1 MPTAIYMDT
10 ARLGRMCRGARLA
23 EQDFGRLVG
32 RLGSSLYFERFLCH
46 GYRALTTKVSRRVPR
61 LKSWTGMRGFR
72 ITLGRF
78 IQQPPELPTYFFSQS
93 SALIHFAAECLFA
106 NSRRILITD
115 LAWPPYVDVLRR
127 VAKERRAQL
136 IEVQLRDS
144 IRNHLATKSDVLD
157 YIMLALQQNA
167 CDGVFLSDIT
177 YEGTRLPVEEVL
189 AYFEGFETRPFT
201 VIDGAQ
207 AFHQRPLNLK
217 TMNCDL
223 YLTGSQKW
231 FGAYHPLRMAFAA
244 SNVNLQTIETTA
256 TNLSKHSNGDALY
269 RFTRSL
275 ESADFASFGE
285 TVNLSALIAAAGA
298 LRQAEREAAALHDP
312 WEVLRTNAQSL
323 ASWVEGHGWFVR
335 QHASLGSG
343 ILLLTSSRKSEDRS
357 SIALKQQ
364 LGLEG
369 IIASVFPDGSLRLS
383 MPRFYLPLS
392 LQTKVLCAL
401 KNAAA
406 RRCVKSCY
414 IPNEFRGLGYSVACA
429 DHVRQCKSQ
438 SSRTRT
444 PITSGTC
451 RASKPN
457 SRTWQRRRRSRQK

>member
-1 MPTAIYMDT
+1 
-10 ARLGRMCRGARLA
+10 
-23 EQDFGRLVG
+23 
-32 RLGSSLYFERFLCH
+32 
-46 GYRALTTKVSRRVPR
+46 
-61 LKSWTGMRGFR
+61 MRGFR
-72 ITLGRF
+72 IAFGQF
-78 IQQPPELPTYFFSQS
+78 IQQPLELPTYFFSQS
-93 SALIHFAAECLFA
+93 SALICFAAECLFA
-106 NSRRILITD
+106 NSRCVLITD

-127 VAKERRAQL
+127 VAKERSAQL
-136 IEVQLRDS
+136 IEIQLRDLVQNDLS
-144 IRNHLATKSDVLD
+144 TKADVLES
-157 YIMLALQQNA
+157 IMLALQRNA

-177 YEGTRLPVEEVL
+177 YKGTRLPVEEVL
-189 AYFEGFETRPFT
+189 AQFEGCETCPFT

-207 AFHQRPLNLK
+207 AFHQRPLSLK
-217 TMNCDL
+217 KLKCDL

-231 FGAYHPLRMAFAA
+231 FGAYHPMRMAFVA
-244 SNVNLQTIETTA
+244 SEDNLQAIEATA
-256 TNLSKHSNGDALY
+256 SELSKHSDTDPFF
-269 RFTRSL
+269 RFIRSL
-275 ESADFASFGE
+275 EVADFASFGE
-285 TVNLSALIAAAGA
+285 TVNLSALIVAAGA

-312 WEVLRTNAQSL
+312 WDVLRTNTQSL
-323 ASWVEGHGWFVR
+323 ASWIEGHGWYVR

-414 IPNEFRGLGYSVACA
+414 IPNEFTGLGYSVACA